1 MLKARKAR
9 GMESQTLK
17 RLPKIGLTKA
27 FCIKHPLFSSA
38 IVVFAS
44 FMGMFLGSGV
54 TNSYGVF
61 EEDYERLFSS
71 SPSSHKGSIS
81 PAIAIGAAHVSFN
94 YLFTTIAGALC
105 ERIGMGLTTFVGG
118 MMLSTGLFGAG
129 FCDKVWQLVLTQGVL
144 AGGGVGTV
152 FIVVSTIP
160 TSWFSKNQ
168 GFLIGVV
175 HSGSG
180 VGGLV
185 LAPLTRFL
193 ISMYGLSAAV
203 KMLALVLGIGITVV
217 SLGVSAKP
225 EELALDDDDDDDDSC
240 EMLSTNGSA
249 SEKSKRTSLAKKRM
263 STRSFGVRD
272 VHSTSGVLRSK
283 EFWYLN
289 IAVMLA
295 EAAFYVVL
303 FFLPVYSI
311 GIGLTSEQGAL
322 IAGVANGA
330 TIIGRI
336 TIGYIADLAGNV
348 NMFFIT
354 HLLVTVS
361 CFFVWFPA
369 KSFVVMMVFAC
380 TFGLFAGSLTPM
392 VPLCSVT
399 LFGQNGLANNVGLL
413 GIGMVLTT
421 SAAPVVAR
429 VFYEKLGQSGGGNVP
444 RVHSA
449 AASSLAHIKDETGAV
464 ANTRRGYSNF

>member
-1 MLKARKAR
+1 MDTIKKAL
-9 GMESQTLK
+9 S
-17 RLPKIGLTKA
+17 RLPRVGISKPFSLA
-27 FCIKHPLFSSA
+27 HPHAAAS
-38 IVVFAS
+38 IVVLAS
-44 FMGMFLGSGV
+44 FAGMFLGPGL

-61 EEDYERLFSS
+61 EEEYENLYSNS
-71 SPSSHKGSIS
+71 KTGGKGSIS
-81 PAIAIGAAHVSFN
+81 PAISIGAVHLASN

-105 ERIGMGLTTFVGG
+105 ERLGMGLTTFI
-118 MMLSTGLFGAG
+118 GALM
-129 FCDKVWQLVLTQGVL
+129 VWQLVLTQGVL
-144 AGGGVGTV
+144 TGAGVGTI

-168 GFLIGVV
+168 GFLIGLV

-193 ISMYGLSAAV
+193 INTHELSGSVKILGLVLAVGLS
-203 KMLALVLGIGITVV
+203 VV
-217 SLGVSAKP
+217 SLGMASKPDELFDREDEDSIDAVSSTG
-225 EELALDDDDDDDDSC
+225 DSV
-240 EMLSTNGSA
+240 
-249 SEKSKRTSLAKKRM
+249 SEHKTSSLAKKRM
-263 STRSFGVRD
+263 SVRSFGVRD
-272 VHSTSGVLRSK
+272 VRSTGGVLRSQ

-303 FFLPVYSI
+303 FFLPVFSI

-322 IAGVANGA
+322 ITGVANGA

-336 TIGYIADLAGNV
+336 AIGYVADVAGNI
-348 NMFFIT
+348 NMFFGT
-354 HLLVTVS
+354 HLLVTLS
-361 CFFVWFPA
+361 CLLIWFPA
-369 KSFVVMMVFAC
+369 KSFTVMMVFAC

-429 VFYEKLGQSGGGNVP
+429 VFYEKLGQNGGGYG
-444 RVHSA
+444 
-449 AASSLAHIKDETGAV
+449 TV
-464 ANTRRGYSNF
+464 ALLCGGIYFVAT

>member
-1 MLKARKAR
+1 MDAIKK
-9 GMESQTLK
+9 TLR
-17 RLPKIGLTKA
+17 RLPKVGISKPFSLAHPHAAAGL
-27 FCIKHPLFSSA
+27 
-38 IVVFAS
+38 VVLAS
-44 FMGMFLGSGV
+44 FTGMFLGPGL

-61 EEDYERLFSS
+61 EEEYENLYSNS
-71 SPSSHKGSIS
+71 KTGAKGSIS
-81 PAIAIGAAHVSFN
+81 PAISIGAVHLASN

-105 ERIGMGLTTFVGG
+105 ERLGMGLTTFIGALMVG
-118 MMLSTGLFGAG
+118 TGLFTAG
-129 FCDKVWQLVLTQGVL
+129 FCTKVWQLVLTQGVL
-144 AGGGVGTV
+144 TGAGVGTI

-168 GFLIGVV
+168 GFLIGLV

-193 ISMYGLSAAV
+193 INTHELSGSVKILGLVLAAGLSV
-203 KMLALVLGIGITVV
+203 I
-217 SLGVSAKP
+217 SLGMASKPDELFDQEDEDSIDAVS
-225 EELALDDDDDDDDSC
+225 
-240 EMLSTNGSA
+240 STGDNVSEHKA
-249 SEKSKRTSLAKKRM
+249 SSLAKKRM
-263 STRSFGVRD
+263 SVRSFGVRD
-272 VHSTSGVLRSK
+272 VRGTGGVLRSQ

-289 IAVMLA
+289 VAVMLA

-303 FFLPVYSI
+303 FFLPVFSI
-311 GIGLTSEQGAL
+311 GIGLSSEQGAL
-322 IAGVANGA
+322 ITGVANGA

-336 TIGYIADLAGNV
+336 AIGYVADVAGNI
-348 NMFFIT
+348 NMFLGT
-354 HLLVTVS
+354 HLLVTLS
-361 CFFVWFPA
+361 CLFLWFPA
-369 KSFVVMMVFAC
+369 KSFTMMMVFAC

-429 VFYEKLGQSGGGNVP
+429 VFYEKLGQNGGGYG
-444 RVHSA
+444 
-449 AASSLAHIKDETGAV
+449 TV
-464 ANTRRGYSNF
+464 ALLCGGIYFVATVSIFALRMCVSRRLWTKI

>member
-1 MLKARKAR
+1 
-9 GMESQTLK
+9 
-17 RLPKIGLTKA
+17 
-27 FCIKHPLFSSA
+27 
-38 IVVFAS
+38 
-44 FMGMFLGSGV
+44 MFLAPGA

-61 EEDYERLFSS
+61 EEEYENKFSNS
-71 SPSSHKGSIS
+71 NSDRKGAIS
-81 PAIAIGAAHVSFN
+81 PAISIGAVHLGTN
-94 YLFTTIAGALC
+94 YLFTTVAGVLC
-105 ERIGMGLTTFVGG
+105 ERIGMGITTFIGGLLVG
-118 MMLSTGLFGAG
+118 TGFFAAG
-129 FCDKVWQLVLTQGVL
+129 FCTEVWQLVLTQGVL
-144 AGGGVGTV
+144 AGAGIGTI

-175 HSGSG
+175 HAGSG

-185 LAPLTRFL
+185 LSPLTRFL
-193 ISMYGLSAAV
+193 INRYSLSGSVKILGLILVSGISLVSFGMSTKPDELIDQEEEDKIDIISATEDSSSSV
-203 KMLALVLGIGITVV
+203 HKV
-217 SLGVSAKP
+217 S
-225 EELALDDDDDDDDSC
+225 
-240 EMLSTNGSA
+240 
-249 SEKSKRTSLAKKRM
+249 SLAKKRM
-263 STRSFGVRD
+263 SVRSFGVRD
-272 VHSTSGVLRSK
+272 VHSTKGVLRSQ

-289 IAVMLA
+289 AAVMLA

-336 TIGYIADLAGNV
+336 TIGYIADLAGNI
-348 NMFFIT
+348 NMFLIT
-354 HLLVTVS
+354 HILVTMS
-361 CFFVWFPA
+361 CFFLWFPA
-369 KSFVVMMVFAC
+369 KSFIIMIVFAC

-429 VFYEKLGQSGGGNVP
+429 VFYEKIGQNGTGYGTVALFCGGVYLLATISILAL
-444 RVHSA
+444 RVCVSR
-449 AASSLAHIKDETGAV
+449 SPWTKI
-464 ANTRRGYSNF
+464 